1 MLNAQEMLLDASWR
15 LVVWL
20 YHGGG
25 LRASMV
31 PFWRRGGMLGGG
43 WVKCGAILAHDPLA
57 TLA

>member
-1 MLNAQEMLLDASWR
+1 MLNAQDMPLDAFWR